1 MELIEMP
8 KIDLHCHLDGSMQAE
23 SISKILTDLGEPYPV
38 EELKKKL
45 FVPETC
51 ESLAE
56 YLQCFDLPIK
66 CIQTKEGLM
75 ASAKELALL
84 AAAENVKYLEV
95 RFAPTFSTNN
105 GMKVVEIIESVEAG
119 LAKARSEADI
129 ETGIIVCAMRHLD
142 MDTNLAMLKEAREL
156 YGAGVVACDLA
167 GDEKAFPNSQY
178 VEFFK
183 KATEYG
189 MPFTIHSGECGST
202 ENIKTAL
209 ELKAKRIGHG
219 IAMGKDPELIKECAK
234 AGIGVE
240 ICPTSNIQT
249 KAIDK
254 FANYPFPAM
263 KEAGVKISVNTD
275 NRTVSQTNSTKEFS
289 RLLFQFGLNEDDL
302 KKIYRDSV
310 DMIFADDDC
319 KDRLWKKW

>member
-1 MELIEMP
+1 MEIIEMP
-8 KIDLHCHLDGSMQAE
+8 KIDLHCHLDGSMQAD
-23 SISKILTDLGEPYPV
+23 SIAKMLSEMGETYTK
-38 EELKKKL
+38 EELNNKL

-66 CIQTKEGLM
+66 CIQTKEGLST
-75 ASAKELALL
+75 SAKELALS

-95 RFAPTFSTNN
+95 RFAPTFSTNK
-105 GMKVVEIIESVEAG
+105 GLSYCEILESVEAG
-119 LAKARSEADI
+119 LAAARREADI

-142 MDTNLAMLKEAREL
+142 METNLAMLKSAREML
-156 YGAGVVACDLA
+156 GSGVVACDIA
-167 GDEKAFPNSQY
+167 GDEKSFANSLF
-178 VEFFK
+178 VDFFK
-183 KATEYG
+183 KAKEYG
-189 MPFTIHSGECGST
+189 MPYTIHSGECGST
-202 ENIKTAL
+202 ENIRVAL
-209 ELKAKRIGHG
+209 ELGAKRIGHG
-219 IAMGKDPELIKECAK
+219 IAMGKDSELIKECAK

-240 ICPTSNIQT
+240 LCPTSNIQT
-249 KAIDK
+249 KAISK
-254 FANYPFPAM
+254 FSEYPFPAM
-263 KEAGVKISVNTD
+263 KAAGVRMSVNTD

-289 RLLFQFGLNEDDL
+289 RLLFQFGLNEDDM